1 MGRKRNPVLP
11 VFTRDILSSPRCRAL
26 SEQAAGVYFFL
37 LCRLNEPPQPGAYR
51 ISDWELHPNW
61 RRSKTQQCLATAD
74 KYERLPYFA
83 AMLAKNDLPWRQKN
97 ILAGLQELYKYGI
110 IVVESDMLVQ
120 PRMYKDNG
128 FTLPDLDRDGDPEG
142 TIADDQASGSMAVV
156 EGSELR
162 GKKGVQKQVQ
172 KSAEI
177 STEKGTEKVH
187 EKAPVSHAGASRK
200 EIEIE
205 PIYNNKGNIGG
216 VGEGDAQFEAF
227 WFNYD
232 KRNCNRADC
241 YEAWRGLT
249 AEERTAAVGFVDEYK
264 RRVGV
269 AKYRKSPANYLTEKI
284 WLQDIPETPD
294 PDRSRR
300 ETGAKVVQNP
310 VQKPQNSNGKG
321 EKTSS
326 TKTNKAPVAAAP
338 PSLDDI
344 QAYCDERREQQ
355 KPFLYITAE
364 EFLDICTVSNWTR
377 GKKNEPIYDWK
388 AYLRQCD
395 LYRQRHGDV
404 PVGQRAVKPG
414 AAVPLTSAAPDKYK
428 DKW

>member
-74 KYERLPYFA
+74 KYERLTYFA

-110 IVVESDMLVQ
+110 IVVEGDMLVQ

-162 GKKGVQKQVQ
+162 GKKEVQKQVQ

-177 STEKGTEKVH
+177 STEKGTEKVR
-187 EKAPVSHAGASRK
+187 EKAPVSHAGAHSK
-200 EIEIE
+200 E
-205 PIYNNKGNIGG
+205 PGDRDNNNNGSSKGNKDSKVI
-216 VGEGDAQFEAF
+216 
-227 WFNYD
+227 
-232 KRNCNRADC
+232 
-241 YEAWRGLT
+241 T
-249 AEERTAAVGFVDEYK
+249 
-264 RRVGV
+264 
-269 AKYRKSPANYLTEKI
+269 
-284 WLQDIPETPD
+284 
-294 PDRSRR
+294 R
-300 ETGAKVVQNP
+300 E
-310 VQKPQNSNGKG
+310 G
-321 EKTSS
+321 EKKKPV
-326 TKTNKAPVAAAP
+326 KTPVAAEP

-364 EFLDICTVSNWTR
+364 EFLDICTVSNWTL

-404 PVGQRAVKPG
+404 PVGQRTVKPG
-414 AAVPLTSAAPDKYK
+414 AAVPLTSTAPDKYK

>member
-110 IVVESDMLVQ
+110 IVVEGDMLVQ

-142 TIADDQASGSMAVV
+142 TIADDQASCSMAVV

-162 GKKGVQKQVQ
+162 GKKGVQKQEQ

-200 EIEIE
+200 E
-205 PIYNNKGNIGG
+205 PGDRDNNNNSSSKENK
-216 VGEGDAQFEAF
+216 D
-227 WFNYD
+227 
-232 KRNCNRADC
+232 
-241 YEAWRGLT
+241 
-249 AEERTAAVGFVDEYK
+249 
-264 RRVGV
+264 
-269 AKYRKSPANYLTEKI
+269 S
-284 WLQDIPETPD
+284 
-294 PDRSRR
+294 
-300 ETGAKVVQNP
+300 KVITCE
-310 VQKPQNSNGKG
+310 G
-321 EKTSS
+321 EKKKPA
-326 TKTNKAPVAAAP
+326 KTPVAASP

-355 KPFLYITAE
+355 KPFLYVTAE

-404 PVGQRAVKPG
+404 PVGQRTVKPG